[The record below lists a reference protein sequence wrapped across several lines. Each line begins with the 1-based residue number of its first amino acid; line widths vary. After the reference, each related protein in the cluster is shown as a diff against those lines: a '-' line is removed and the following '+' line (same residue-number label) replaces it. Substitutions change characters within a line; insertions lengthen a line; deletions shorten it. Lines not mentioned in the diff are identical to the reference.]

1 MGGRVLWDHWQHSA
15 HSTAEHGGRMK
26 GAVAQLLAS
35 PLHPH
40 PMLPLQELRYSL
52 QCSTLPDDT
61 RQLLAAVVRP
71 SVLRQRG
78 TASTLLPAGAGLRSG
93 EQLGWA
99 WNGVTQKTVFCPLVA
114 ALLA

>member
-1 MGGRVLWDHWQHSA
+1 
-15 HSTAEHGGRMK
+15 
-26 GAVAQLLAS
+26 
-35 PLHPH
+35 
-40 PMLPLQELRYSL
+40 MLPLQELRYSL